1 MKQRYERQIKQIKVE
16 NEKAINKLVEEF
28 ANNLNKVQEEYEE
41 SKEVSEGLKSYYD
54 AKLRKQEDDH
64 EADIVQRNEEHQA
77 EKDKWLESVNKLAA
91 QQKDAEAEKEGYI
104 EKQKIQK
111 QAY

>member
-1 MKQRYERQIKQIKVE
+1 MKQRYEKQIKQIKVE

-54 AKLRKQEDDH
+54 NKLKKQEDDH
-64 EADIVQRNEEHQA
+64 ENDIVQRNEEHQIT
-77 EKDKWLESVNKLAA
+77 K
-91 QQKDAEAEKEGYI
+91 
-104 EKQKIQK
+104 
-111 QAY
+111 